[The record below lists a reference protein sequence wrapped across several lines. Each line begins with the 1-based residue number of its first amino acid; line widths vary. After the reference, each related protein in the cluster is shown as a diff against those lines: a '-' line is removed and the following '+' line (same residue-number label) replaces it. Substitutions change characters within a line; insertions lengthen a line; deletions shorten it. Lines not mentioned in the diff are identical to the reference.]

1 MIKKV
6 SKISTKKRASSAA
19 KKAMKDASVDARTT
33 RKKRATAGTQQ
44 QRTAWTGLT
53 REEMQQPGAQLLVLL
68 VQKANESGHT
78 LSELAGEL
86 GVTYGYL
93 SQLRNGTRQWRHI
106 SDEFAN
112 ACAQYLGMPRL
123 TVLLACGRVQVED
136 FYDDPEL
143 VRDHVSRAMT
153 LIKQDPDYAALI
165 PGDIDAASYEYKRL
179 VALLYERATG
189 LSVLPEAADVDSLI
203 AQLKKLK

>member
-1 MIKKV
+1 MIKKT
-6 SKISTKKRASSAA
+6 TKKKASAAA
-19 KKAMKDASVDARTT
+19 KKAIKDASVDARTV
-33 RKKRATAGTQQ
+33 RKKRTTSAVKQE
-44 QRTAWTGLT
+44 RTAWTGLT
-53 REEMQQPGAQLLVLL
+53 RDEMQQPGAQLMVLL
-68 VQKANESGHT
+68 VQKANELGHT

-106 SDEFAN
+106 SDEFAER
-112 ACAQYLGMPRL
+112 CAAYLGMPRL
-123 TVLLACGRVQVED
+123 AVLLACGRVQVED

-143 VRDHVSRAMT
+143 VRDHVERAMA
-153 LIKQDPDYAALI
+153 LIKRDPDYAALV
-165 PGDIDAASYEYKRL
+165 PADIDAASYEYKRFT
-179 VALLYERATG
+179 ALLYERATG